1 MPDPAVKTWRYLRLA
16 MIGLVGGLAFSVAFE
31 RLEVSDDC
39 WQTSISGYYY
49 THVQGYFVA
58 ALLAIGVCMYCLKG
72 NTPLEDVLL
81 SLAGMFAPIVAL
93 VPTTDLGGCASMIG
107 KRHDRVL
114 NIDNN
119 VWTLIF
125 VGAIALVVLAV
136 LAKGKPSSRPALV
149 GYLAAMGVWLLTAVV
164 FVADR
169 DYFRHKAH
177 YAAAVAMF
185 ACIIAIVWV
194 NAFDFRKSGKTDSTF
209 RNQYAFI
216 AWGMGVLLVVIP
228 IGLIRDW
235 PYWVIVLEGGIITL
249 FALFWVL
256 QTKELWRQGLRAP
269 QE

>member
-1 MPDPAVKTWRYLRLA
+1 
-16 MIGLVGGLAFSVAFE
+16 
-31 RLEVSDDC
+31 
-39 WQTSISGYYY
+39 
-49 THVQGYFVA
+49 
-58 ALLAIGVCMYCLKG
+58 
-72 NTPLEDVLL
+72 
-81 SLAGMFAPIVAL
+81 
-93 VPTTDLGGCASMIG
+93 
-107 KRHDRVL
+107 
-114 NIDNN
+114 
-119 VWTLIF
+119 
-125 VGAIALVVLAV
+125 
-136 LAKGKPSSRPALV
+136 
-149 GYLAAMGVWLLTAVV
+149 
-164 FVADR
+164 
-169 DYFRHKAH
+169 
-177 YAAAVAMF
+177 MF